1 LQPLRDV
8 NTPHSSTGL
17 STPVAASL
25 AYLGWWATGIIMWL
39 VERNDRVVRF
49 HAAQAVTAFG
59 AIALAIAALGTMAIV
74 SLSFAPLMFNVLT
87 VAAVVLS
94 LVGVLL
100 WATSL
105 WRVASGRNWRIPLAA
120 HWAER
125 LESFL
130 GARG

>member
-8 NTPHSSTGL
+8 NTPQSSTGL

-25 AYLGWWATGIIMWL
+25 AYLGWWATGIIMSL

-59 AIALAIAALGTMAIV
+59 SIAIAVAALATTAIV
-74 SLSFAPLMFNVLT
+74 SLSFAPLLFNVLT
-87 VAAVVLS
+87 LAAAILS
-94 LVGVLL
+94 VVGVLL
-100 WATSL
+100 WAASL
-105 WRVASGRNWRIPLAA
+105 WQVASGRDWRIPLAA

-130 GARG
+130 GAKG